1 MPAVIVDA
9 RRAKAALLCRMNKTD
24 PNDAEGRCRGTMP
37 RDDAE
42 GLAQLARTGR
52 YREVLAKRRETRL
65 LRALLLARQQLAG
78 QRRSLESQIRALLCG
93 FGLLVGTVSKARF
106 EARVWELVARE
117 PLLGGIWGRNLG
129 TGTELTSSPWKSK
142 HRRRSITTSRCAQAP
157 IIPHPTSPAF
167 LHCANPRRALCSG
180 KIR

>member
-1 MPAVIVDA
+1 LAATIVRLAPAARVVVLETGGQSSWLQWDLEALGVPAVIVDA

-42 GLAQLARTGR
+42 GLAQLARTGW

-78 QRRSLESQIRALLCG
+78 QRRSLESQIRALLRG

-106 EARVWELVARE
+106 EARV
-117 PLLGGIWGRNLG
+117 
-129 TGTELTSSPWKSK
+129 
-142 HRRRSITTSRCAQAP
+142 
-157 IIPHPTSPAF
+157 
-167 LHCANPRRALCSG
+167 
-180 KIR
+180 